1 MEDVMTKRLLQVLNS
16 KVTDEPQWPPPIW
29 MMRQAGRYLPEY
41 KATRAEA
48 GSFLDLCYSP
58 KFATEVTLQPI
69 RRFGF
74 DAAILFSDILVV
86 PDALGRNVTFEG
98 GVGPRL
104 EPINADEISALNS
117 AGALAHLAPVFEA
130 VSNIRAQLPP
140 ETTLLGFCGAPWTV
154 ATYVVAGRG
163 TPDQAPTRLFAHK
176 YRKSF
181 LHLIDILT
189 ETSIEYLCAQIDA
202 GADAVQVFDS
212 WSGILGEKDFNDFSL
227 EPMKRIVAG
236 VKAKHPETPIIGFPK
251 GASLHYE
258 RYAHETGVDCLG
270 LDWTFPVELAKT
282 KLAPHAVLQG
292 NLDPTRLV
300 AGGDALKL
308 GIADILKA
316 AKGSRFIFNL
326 GHGITPETPVEHVSV
341 MIEQV
346 RAG

>member
-1 MEDVMTKRLLQVLNS
+1 MNRRMLQVLRSGPN
-16 KVTDEPQWPPPIW
+16 DEASWPPPVW

-41 KATRAEA
+41 KQTRAEA

-86 PDALGRNVTFEG
+86 PDALGRRVTFEP

-104 EPINADEISALNS
+104 DPINVDEISKLTVS
-117 AGALAHLAPVFEA
+117 GALEHLKPVFQA
-130 VSNIRAQLPP
+130 VSDIRAALPTD
-140 ETTLLGFCGAPWTV
+140 TTFLGFCGAPWTV
-154 ATYVVAGRG
+154 ATYMVAGRG
-163 TPDQAPTRLFAHK
+163 TPDQAPTRLFAHQN
-176 YRKSF
+176 RSAF
-181 LHLIDILT
+181 LDLIDILT
-189 ETSIEYLCAQIDA
+189 DVSIEYLSDQIEA

-212 WSGILGEKDFNDFSL
+212 WSGILGQSDFDDFCL
-227 EPMKRIVAG
+227 QPMKRIVAG
-236 VKAKHPETPIIGFPK
+236 VKARHPDTPIIGFPK
-251 GASLHYE
+251 GASLHYA
-258 RYAHETGVDCLG
+258 RYVQETGVDCVG
-270 LDWTFPVELAKT
+270 LDWTYPMDLART
-282 KLAPHAVLQG
+282 QLSEYAVLQG

-300 AGGDALKL
+300 AGGDALRE
-308 GIADILKA
+308 GIARILSE

-326 GHGITPETPVEHVSV
+326 GHGITPETPIDHVAE